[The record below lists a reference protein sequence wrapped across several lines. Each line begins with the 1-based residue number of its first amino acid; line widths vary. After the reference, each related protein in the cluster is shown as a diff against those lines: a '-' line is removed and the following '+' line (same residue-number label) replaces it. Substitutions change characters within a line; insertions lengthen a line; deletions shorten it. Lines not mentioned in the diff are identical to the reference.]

1 MVVVKT
7 TSLSSLEI
15 DGQAGV
21 RLELSSVGT
30 PAIEEGEQFQNE
42 YVYARQLTKNVL
54 SGLQQA
60 GLFPKAFQPRM
71 VLFLTMKEYEALGR
85 PQINDLIE
93 LTFENSRITL
103 RTLGKETPK

>member
-1 MVVVKT
+1 MVVVKA

-15 DGQAGV
+15 DGQPGV

-30 PAIEEGEQFQNE
+30 PVIEEAEQFQDE
-42 YVYARQLTKNVL
+42 QIYAKQLTKNVL

-60 GLFPKAFQPRM
+60 GLFPKVSQPRV

-93 LTFENSRITL
+93 LSFESSKIIL
-103 RTLGKETPK
+103 KTLGKVAT